1 MKKTIH
7 SIIAVA
13 AAIGL
18 IGFVSCND
26 KEEKEQTNNNDSG
39 VKAEYT
45 FLGEI
50 SSVSCDRKDFSYH
63 VDGNTLTIEKTNA
76 FCKLLADTPC
86 IWTEISNDTIFVI
99 EEWHNDGSNSSAS
112 RDVKLK
118 VSNLP
123 KGKWTVFNAAI
134 FYYFDGNTDC
144 SHVRS
149 IENGEVVFGDSYE
162 GGFGISFPI
171 EVK

>member
-7 SIIAVA
+7 NIISAAFVISII
-13 AAIGL
+13 GL
-18 IGFVSCND
+18 ASCSD
-26 KEEKEQTNNNDSG
+26 KEEKEQSVARESG
-39 VKAEYT
+39 IQAEHTY
-45 FLGEI
+45 LGKI
-50 SSVSCDRKDFSYH
+50 NSYSMQSDFAYH
-63 VDGNTLTIEKTNA
+63 MDGNTLTIEKTNA

-86 IWTEISNDTIFVI
+86 IWTEISNDTIFVV

-134 FYYFDGNTDC
+134 FYYSDGNTDC
-144 SHVRS
+144 SNIRS
-149 IENGEVVFGDSYE
+149 IKNGEVNFGDSYE
-162 GGFGISFPI
+162 GGLGISFPI
-171 EVK
+171 EVE

>member
-45 FLGEI
+45 FWVK
-50 SSVSCDRKDFSYH
+50 SVRS
-63 VDGNTLTIEKTNA
+63 LAIEK
-76 FCKLLADTPC
+76 
-86 IWTEISNDTIFVI
+86 ISLIM
-99 EEWHNDGSNSSAS
+99 
-112 RDVKLK
+112 
-118 VSNLP
+118 
-123 KGKWTVFNAAI
+123 
-134 FYYFDGNTDC
+134 
-144 SHVRS
+144 
-149 IENGEVVFGDSYE
+149 
-162 GGFGISFPI
+162 
-171 EVK
+171 

>member
-1 MKKTIH
+1 M
-7 SIIAVA
+7 
-13 AAIGL
+13 
-18 IGFVSCND
+18 
-26 KEEKEQTNNNDSG
+26 
-39 VKAEYT
+39 
-45 FLGEI
+45 
-50 SSVSCDRKDFSYH
+50 
-63 VDGNTLTIEKTNA
+63 IEKTNA

-86 IWTEISNDTIFVI
+86 IWTEISNDTIFVV

-123 KGKWTVFNAAI
+123 KGKWTVFNAAV

-149 IENGEVVFGDSYE
+149 IENGEVLFGDSYE